1 MGAATALDEV
11 VAFLRARDDAEP
23 GVAAALRSQVHAGAP
38 GAGAVILLH
47 GLTASPLAWRAVAG
61 ALAERGRTV
70 VVPRLPLH
78 GHADRMTTALRGI
91 TAQVL
96 MDDVAAIV
104 RVVASTGEAV
114 TVAGHSLGAT
124 LALDAAS
131 HGPHVARVVAV
142 APFLGIAGVPHE
154 LHPLLVRVLALARN
168 HFLWWD
174 PIARERIEPQHG
186 YPRYP
191 LGALLA
197 GLTIADRVRDDA
209 HRPPYAHAID
219 LVLNENETSV
229 NNRTVLRL
237 AEDWRKAGASI
248 AVHRLRDLGW
258 SHDIIEPVRPQARRA
273 LATLLEIIDE
283 AHAPADREHRIAAA
297 RFTDVPESGMTER

>member
-1 MGAATALDEV
+1 
-11 VAFLRARDDAEP
+11 
-23 GVAAALRSQVHAGAP
+23 
-38 GAGAVILLH
+38 
-47 GLTASPLAWRAVAG
+47 
-61 ALAERGRTV
+61 
-70 VVPRLPLH
+70 
-78 GHADRMTTALRGI
+78 
-91 TAQVL
+91 
-96 MDDVAAIV
+96 
-104 RVVASTGEAV
+104 
-114 TVAGHSLGAT
+114 

-131 HGPHVARVVAV
+131 HGPAVARTVAV

-154 LHPLLVRVLALARN
+154 LHPLLVRLLAMMPNR
-168 HFLWWD
+168 FLWWD

-209 HRPPYAHAID
+209 HRPPHARAID
-219 LVLNENETSV
+219 IVLNESETSV
-229 NNRTVLRL
+229 NNRTALSL

-258 SHDIIEPVRPQARRA
+258 SHDIIEPVRPQSRRA

-283 AHAPADREHRIAAA
+283 AHAPADREHRIGEMG
-297 RFTDVPESGMTER
+297 RTES

>member
-1 MGAATALDEV
+1 VGAATTFDDVLAY
-11 VAFLRARDDAEP
+11 LRARDDAEP
-23 GVAAALRSQVHAGAP
+23 GVAASMRSQLLRGER
-38 GAGAVILLH
+38 GAGAVVLLH
-47 GLTASPLAWRAVAG
+47 GLTASPLAWRAVAE

-70 VVPRLPLH
+70 IVVRLLLH
-78 GHADRMTTALRGI
+78 GYADRMTTALRGL
-91 TAQVL
+91 TARGL
-96 MDDVAAIV
+96 MDDVAEIV
-104 RVVASTGEAV
+104 RVVAATGEAV

-131 HGPHVARVVAV
+131 HGPAVARTVAV

-154 LHPLLVRVLALARN
+154 LHPLLVRLLAMMPNR
-168 HFLWWD
+168 FLWWD

-209 HRPPYAHAID
+209 HRPPHARAID
-219 LVLNENETSV
+219 IVLNESETSV
-229 NNRTVLRL
+229 NNRTALSL

-258 SHDIIEPVRPQARRA
+258 SHDIIEPVRPQSRRA

-283 AHAPADREHRIAAA
+283 AHAPADREHRIGEMG
-297 RFTDVPESGMTER
+297 RTES

>member
-1 MGAATALDEV
+1 VGAAATFDDVL
-11 VAFLRARDDAEP
+11 AFLRARDDAEP
-23 GVAAALRSQVHAGAP
+23 GVAAAMRSQFHAGER
-38 GAGAVILLH
+38 GAGAAILLH
-47 GLTASPLAWRAVAG
+47 GLTASPPVWRAVAD
-61 ALAERGRTV
+61 ALAARGRTV
-70 VVPRLPLH
+70 VVVRLPLH
-78 GHADRMTTALRGI
+78 GYADRMTTALRGI
-91 TAQVL
+91 TAQGL
-96 MDDVAAIV
+96 MDDVAEVV

-131 HGPHVARVVAV
+131 HGPAVERVVAV

-154 LHPLLVRVLALARN
+154 LHPLLERALALVRN
-168 HFLWWD
+168 RFLWWD

-209 HRPPYAHAID
+209 HRPPHARAID
-219 LVLNENETSV
+219 IVINESETSV
-229 NNRTVLRL
+229 NNRTALRL
-237 AEDWRKAGASI
+237 AEDWRRAGASV

-258 SHDIIEPVRPQARRA
+258 SHDIIEPLRSQAGRV
-273 LATLLEIIDE
+273 LATLVEIIDE
-283 AHAPADREHRIAAA
+283 AHAPADREHRI
-297 RFTDVPESGMTER
+297 VERP